1 MKKNLAM
8 AAVFLLCFS
17 SGSIAGQFGPAQP
30 GMKQGQFSLG
40 PGFFGYKGELDG
52 DAKSSQMQAYA
63 QAGLGITDNL
73 EIYGQIGAADLTVE
87 KVFDGSD
94 FEDGFRPF
102 GAVGFRALLTDRKP
116 IGMGIFA
123 QGSYFDT
130 FEDKG
135 TFRGAAGTTVEF
147 DQSFELSGGIAL
159 QTMIEGALLYGGP
172 FFYTREGDVKISGV
186 GTSSVEEQ
194 GNFGG
199 FLGIRWPLLEGVN
212 FELEGQVKTKA
223 SLGGSIQFIF

>member
-1 MKKNLAM
+1 MKNLLVLAS
-8 AAVFLLCFS
+8 AILLCFS
-17 SGSIAGQFGPAQP
+17 SISFAGQFGPAQP

-40 PGFFGYKGELDG
+40 PGFFAYKGELDG
-52 DAKSSQMQAYA
+52 DAKTSQSQAHA
-63 QAGLGITDNL
+63 QAGFAITNNL
-73 EIYGQIGAADLTVE
+73 EIYGQLGAADLTVE
-87 KVFDGSD
+87 KVFDGQD

-102 GAVGFRALLTDRKP
+102 GTLGFRALLTDRQP

-135 TFRGAAGTTVEF
+135 TFNGTAGTTVEF
-147 DQSFELSGGIAL
+147 DQSYELSGGIAL

-172 FFYTREGDVKISGV
+172 FFYTREGDVKIAGV

-212 FELEGQVKTKA
+212 FELEGQLKTKA
-223 SLGGSIQFIF
+223 SVGGSIQFVF

>member
-1 MKKNLAM
+1 MKKTLAT
-8 AAVFLLCFS
+8 ALGFLLCFC
-17 SGSIAGQFGPAQP
+17 SISVAGQFGPAQP

-40 PGFFGYKGELDG
+40 PGLFGYKGELDG
-52 DAKSSQMQAYA
+52 DAKASQIQAYA
-63 QAGLGITDNL
+63 QAGFGITNNL
-73 EIYGQIGAADLTVE
+73 EVYGQVGAADFAVE
-87 KVFDGSD
+87 KVFDGKD

-102 GAVGFRALLTDRKP
+102 ATLGFRALLTDRKP

-135 TFRGAAGTTVEF
+135 TFRGTAGTTVEF
-147 DQSFELSGGIAL
+147 DRSYELSGGIAL

-172 FFYTREGDVKISGV
+172 FLYTREGDVKISGV

-223 SLGGSIQFIF
+223 SVGGSIQFIF